1 MKLLYYLKS
10 RILHYFKLLLFYPNA
25 LGGLD
30 QDVLIRHL
38 TFVEAKDL
46 AQQEDG

>member
-1 MKLLYYLKS
+1 MYYLKT
-10 RILHYFKLLLFYPNA
+10 RILHYFKVLTYPNA